1 MKRKGSITIYF
12 ALVMAVI
19 VPLIL
24 AQITSAKVSAGRMQA
39 ANSMDQ
45 ALFSLFGHYYA
56 PLAKEY
62 GLLFLNAGGNG
73 AGPDLEAVISSL
85 EDSMDY
91 VLEPNKGFS
100 VLTGKNLLNL
110 KREAMALTAFTLAT
124 DAGGAPFRAQAI
136 RCMKDTAG
144 LEAVSLLQEE
154 LSAGKDA
161 EENGKELLNDSDSV
175 SYGDI
180 ENMAAEAAAER
191 AESSSGGEAS
201 TGEEGSDGGTETGV
215 EVGSEE
221 GGSEDTTESSVPD
234 DFVNPLPVLE
244 WLKSL
249 SVLNVVVPDPSAIP
263 SENVDQSDLVSG
275 RELASGAGLID
286 IAETGDNSDPYF
298 KAWIIT
304 HFKDFTDPSSHSAY
318 TYQKEYLLNGKK
330 SDRDNLKAVVTKL
343 LLTREAVNMFCLL
356 TDEIKTVELSELAL
370 LIATFLAIPEA
381 EPVIKLVLAAGWA
394 YAESLVDVRALLEG
408 KRVPYMKD
416 SSSWQTD
423 AEGLAKSGGSL
434 DGLTQ
439 DCPWGLRYSRFLDAL
454 LLASADKN
462 LTMRCMN
469 IVESEIRGQTGSDFR
484 LDSCIGALTAEA
496 EMRAERKVTFP
507 VEMSA
512 SYMEL

>member
-45 ALFSLFGHYYA
+45 ALFSLLGHYYG

-62 GLLFLNAGGNG
+62 GLLFLNAGGSG
-73 AGPDLEAVISSL
+73 SGPDLEAVITSL

-91 VLEPNKGFS
+91 ILEPNKGFS

-136 RCMKDTAG
+136 RCMKDTVG

-154 LSAGKDA
+154 LTVGKNA
-161 EENGKELLNDSDSV
+161 EETGKGLLNDSESV
-175 SYGDI
+175 SYNDI
-180 ENMAAEAAAER
+180 ENMAAEAA
-191 AESSSGGEAS
+191 ESDSEGGGGESGGD
-201 TGEEGSDGGTETGV
+201 GNDGGTETGV

-221 GGSEDTTESSVPD
+221 GGSGDTEESSVPD
-234 DFVNPLPVLE
+234 DFVNPLPILE
-244 WLKSL
+244 QLQSL
-249 SVLNVVVPDPSAIP
+249 TVLNLVVPDPSAIP
-263 SENVDQSDLVSG
+263 SENVDKSELVSG
-275 RELASGAGLID
+275 RDLASGAGLIE
-286 IAETGDNSDPYF
+286 IGEAGDNSDPFF

-304 HFKDFTDPSSHSAY
+304 HFRDFTDPSSHSAY
-318 TYQKEYLLNGKK
+318 KYQKEYLLNGKK
-330 SDRDNLKAVVTKL
+330 SDRANLNAVVTTL

-356 TDEIKTVELSELAL
+356 TDEIKSAELSTLSL
-370 LIATFLAIPEA
+370 MIATFLTIPEA
-381 EPVIKLVLAAGWA
+381 EAIIKLVLAAGWA

-408 KRVPYMKD
+408 KRVPYVKD

-434 DGLTQ
+434 DGLTE
-439 DCPWGLRYSRFLDAL
+439 DCPWGMRYSHFLDAL
-454 LLASADKN
+454 LLASGDKK
-462 LTMRCMN
+462 LTMRCMD

-512 SYMEL
+512 SYMDL